1 MRQAFVLG
9 AGAWGRGLGQLLKEN
24 GWNVTLG
31 ARDDREVASLAAQG
45 VKATADWQ
53 VCEAAEVIVSVVPTQ
68 ALRDAARRLFPHL
81 GDALVISAS
90 KGLELGS
97 YLRPTQ
103 ILAEEFPGRSIVALS
118 GPNLSD
124 EIMRGLPASTV
135 IAGEDAAKGQNA
147 LNSERFRVYT
157 NKDIIGVELGGA
169 LKNVI
174 ALAAGAL
181 DGMGLGDNAKAA
193 LVTRGLAEMTR
204 LGVAM
209 GAMASTFAGLAGLGD
224 LMATCASPLSRNHRV
239 GEMLAAGKT
248 WKEIEP
254 LGITAEGVA
263 TTFAAREMAARHGV
277 ELPIT
282 EQVYRILVGE
292 ITAQQAVEG
301 LMGRSPKSETERI

>member
-9 AGAWGRGLGQLLKEN
+9 AGAWGRGLAQLLKEN
-24 GWNVTLG
+24 GWKVALG
-31 ARDDREVASLAAQG
+31 ARDDREVATLAAQG
-45 VKATADWQ
+45 IEATADWQ
-53 VCEAAEVIVSVVPTQ
+53 ICQTAEIIVSVVPTQ
-68 ALRDAARRLFPHL
+68 SLRDAARRLAPHL
-81 GDALVISAS
+81 GDSLVISAS
-90 KGLELGS
+90 KGLELGTH
-97 YLRPTQ
+97 LRPTQ
-103 ILAEEFPGRSIVALS
+103 ILAEEFSGRSIVALS
-118 GPNLSD
+118 GPNLAD
-124 EIMRGLPASTV
+124 EIARGLPASTV
-135 IAGEDAAKGQNA
+135 IAGEDAARGQNA

-263 TTFAAREMAARHGV
+263 TTFAAREMAGRHGV

-292 ITAQQAVEG
+292 ITAQGAVEG
-301 LMGRSPKSETERI
+301 LMGRSPKSESERI